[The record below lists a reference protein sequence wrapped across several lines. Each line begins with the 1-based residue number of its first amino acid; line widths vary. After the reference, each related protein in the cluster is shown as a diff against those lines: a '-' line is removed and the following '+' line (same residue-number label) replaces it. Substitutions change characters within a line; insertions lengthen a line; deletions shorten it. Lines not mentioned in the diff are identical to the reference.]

1 MPLSGTYEPPATDFV
16 RQQIETYE
24 ASDGAEGN
32 TMGGKPVVVV
42 TMQGARSGN
51 LRKTC
56 LMRVEHNGEYALIA
70 SMGGAPRNPAWYHNI
85 LAHPH
90 VELQDGAVRKDYD
103 AREVHGEE
111 RELWWQRAA
120 EVWPDYNEYQ
130 TKTDR
135 LIPVLVLAP
144 RD

>member
-42 TMQGARSGN
+42 TMQGARSG
-51 LRKTC
+51 
-56 LMRVEHNGEYALIA
+56 
-70 SMGGAPRNPAWYHNI
+70 NPAWYHNI